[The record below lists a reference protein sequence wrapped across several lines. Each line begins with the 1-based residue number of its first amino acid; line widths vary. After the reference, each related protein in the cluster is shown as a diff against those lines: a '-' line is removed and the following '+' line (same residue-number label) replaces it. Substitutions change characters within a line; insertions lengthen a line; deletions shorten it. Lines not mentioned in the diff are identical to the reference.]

1 MRRLAFVT
9 VLAALAGLLAPTALA
24 AKPAKKQRTIVF
36 EICRRGCRYRTIQKG
51 VDAGGIY
58 AYRHKT
64 AKVKVTI
71 QPGKYVEGVL
81 LDGAE
86 KRMRFDGMTIEGTK
100 KDRKR
105 TILEGRGATG
115 ELGAAQDGIEAV
127 DVDGLV
133 LRNMWARNYGSAGF
147 LVRGAEESGRP
158 CDGYTMENLL
168 ASGNRSFGLAVR
180 NCLGGKMID
189 SAAYRQ
195 GAAGFSVAET
205 PCDSPDWNAYAGEPC
220 QAEPR
225 WTLLDGDASY
235 ENALGYLGANSKYVR
250 IIEGAFYDDGTG
262 IAPASLDGEGREP
275 SGWNMIERN
284 YVFWN
289 DYDYFLAGSAFKPTL
304 EGLGELSGRT
314 LDYPIGVGI
323 ALFGGDGDV
332 VRGNHVFGNYK
343 WGIASFSIPGE
354 SPVLDEGDEAKN
366 VDNEIV
372 ENDLG
377 REGAD
382 PNGEYDIWNDA
393 SGGGNCWGANSSKAT
408 FAPGGGKVP
417 TSTIYPTCPLPRVGY
432 GSVRSLAVEAGLQ
445 LPSGETRNA
454 KTILGYLATQPP
466 QDQQCSWV
474 KRVATHP
481 AFQTFEPVE
490 VPSRPGE
497 LPC

>member
-1 MRRLAFVT
+1 MRRRLAPLL
-9 VLAALAGLLAPTALA
+9 VLAAVGCLTAPTAPAIA
-24 AKPAKKQRTIVF
+24 AKHQKSVVF
-36 EICRRGCRYRTIQKG
+36 EVCHRGCRYLTIQKA
-51 VDAGGIY
+51 VDAAAGY
-58 AYRHKT
+58 AYRHK
-64 AKVKVTI
+64 AMKVTVAI
-71 QPGKYVEGVL
+71 RPGRYVEEVV

-86 KRMRFDGMTIEGTK
+86 PQRRFDGMTIEGTK
-100 KDRKR
+100 QDRRR
-105 TILEGRGATG
+105 TILEGRGAEG
-115 ELGAAQDGIEAV
+115 GLGAAQAGISASG
-127 DVDGLV
+127 VDGLV

-158 CDGYTMENLL
+158 CDDYTMENLL
-168 ASGNRSFGLAVR
+168 ASGNRSFGLVAR

-205 PCDSPDWNAYAGEPC
+205 PCDSPDWNAYAGAPC
-220 QAEPR
+220 QVEPH
-225 WTLLDGDASY
+225 WALLDGDASY

-289 DYDYFLAGSAFKPTL
+289 NYDYHLAGSAFEPTL
-304 EGLGELSGRT
+304 AGLGELNGRM
-314 LDYPIGVGI
+314 LGYPIGVGI
-323 ALFGGDGDV
+323 ALIGGDGDV

-354 SPVLDEGDEAKN
+354 PPVLDERDEAKN

-377 REGAD
+377 RGGAD

-417 TSTIYPTCPLPRVGY
+417 TAAIYPICPLVKVGY
-432 GSVRSLAVEAGLQ
+432 GAVRSLAVEAGLQ
-445 LPSGETRNA
+445 LPSAETRGA
-454 KTILGYLATQPP
+454 KTILGYLATEPP

-490 VPSRPGE
+490 VTARPGE
-497 LPC
+497 LSC